1 MPPTRRLSQSSSL
14 PTWRSFL
21 EQPAAIMEA
30 VPKPSLPKLL
40 ALPAPPKLFAMPA
53 SPKLFALPAP
63 SRLLVLPAPPKLLA
77 LLALPKIPG
86 LLAPSQSLVLFFLS
100 LRHVLPESP
109 LLEPIWSIPPAL
121 PWPLVKNLDLP
132 CMSLLSRPGIL
143 MGFLTGWSPS
153 GPFPLA
159 MPWLSARIPDSPNPA
174 WSVPLVPT

>member
-1 MPPTRRLSQSSSL
+1 
-14 PTWRSFL
+14 
-21 EQPAAIMEA
+21 MEA
-30 VPKPSLPKLL
+30 VPKPALPKLL

-63 SRLLVLPAPPKLLA
+63 SRLLVLPAPPKLFALLASPKWLGLPAPPKMLA

-121 PWPLVKNLDLP
+121 PWPLVKTLDLP